1 MTANGGEMTVESDRQ
16 SIGLLGDCMVSQALE
31 VHREPD
37 YLKLRDILTST
48 DAVFANFES
57 CCHPHLEDPFAQQG
71 GPGSYIT
78 TEPKYLE
85 GLKWFG
91 VKLVA
96 SGSSHAD
103 EYGTKGVFDTMRYL
117 DEAGIVHA
125 GSGRHLAEA
134 RSPAYLDTPTGRIG
148 LVAATASFHPSFRA
162 GDQRPDTLGWP
173 GVNGVRHKDTYTV
186 DKDTLDQLRSI
197 GRKIGWEMEQKR
209 SRYQGDPKD
218 DDAKS
223 YDILGKHFEIGHAFG
238 IKSSCNK
245 SDLQENMR
253 MVRAARYFSDRV
265 IVSLH
270 VHHQGGPTML
280 TAERRSEVEDVAD
293 FAIEFARQS
302 IDNGADIVVMH
313 GPQSPMAVE
322 IYKGKPIFH
331 GIGTF
336 VFQIETMRFLPAE
349 AYERYNLDGKSTPA
363 EFLEARYAGGKRG
376 HTGDPLQWEQM
387 FAVCDFVGGNFKEAR
402 LYPID
407 LGHKGPLT
415 RRGRP
420 LLADPVMG
428 KRILDR
434 VVRFSAKYNTQVAVR
449 DGIGLVSL

>member
-1 MTANGGEMTVESDRQ
+1 MAKESNLQ
-16 SIGLLGDCMVSQALE
+16 SIGLLGDCMVSRALD
-31 VHREPD
+31 VYKEPE
-37 YLKLRDILTST
+37 YLRMRDILTAT

-57 CCHPHLEDPFAQQG
+57 CCHPHLEDPFAQRKG
-71 GPGSYIT
+71 GGSYST
-78 TEPKYLE
+78 TEPRFLE
-85 GLKWFG
+85 GLKWLG

-103 EYGTKGVFDTMRYL
+103 DYGTKGILDTLRYL

-148 LVAATASFHPSFRA
+148 LVAATAQFHSSFCAGEQRA
-162 GDQRPDTLGWP
+162 DTLGWP

-186 DKDTLDQLRSI
+186 DRETLDQLRSV
-197 GRKIGWEMEQKR
+197 GKKIGWEMER
-209 SRYQGDPKD
+209 TRRRYMGVPEKAS
-218 DDAKS
+218 DANA
-223 YDILGKHFEIGHAFG
+223 YDLLGERFEIGPNFG

-245 SDLQENMR
+245 SDFDENMR

-270 VHHQGGPTML
+270 VHEQGGPTLM
-280 TAERRSEVEDVAD
+280 TAERPSEIEDMADYAID
-293 FAIEFARQS
+293 FARSS

-313 GPQSPMAVE
+313 GPQFPMAVE

-331 GIGTF
+331 GIGIF

-349 AYERYNLDGKSTPA
+349 VYERYDLDANATPA
-363 EFLEARYAGGKRG
+363 EFLEARYDGGKRG
-376 HTGDPLQWEQM
+376 HTGNPLQWEQM
-387 FAVCDFVGGNFKEAR
+387 FAVCDFAGDEFREAR
-402 LYPID
+402 LYPTD
-407 LGHKGPLT
+407 LGHQGPRT

-420 LLADPVMG
+420 LLADAAMG
-428 KRILDR
+428 KRILER
-434 VVRFSAKYNTQVAVR
+434 VSRFSAKYHTKVALR
-449 DGIGLVSL
+449 DGIGIVAP